1 MCQSHARGAAVPQA
15 AHGQDPQQHY
25 AQCSAQQQQ
34 QPYAQQGQQYDAQTH
49 EGQGSVGAGAWVQD
63 QGNLARG
70 LWSSP
75 DDVDKEEME
84 RALNRGEHACLQPSP
99 AAGAAPARPPSAAR
113 RNGAPE
119 EMERALGG
127 GDEVHA

>member
-15 AHGQDPQQHY
+15 AHGQDP
-25 AQCSAQQQQ
+25 
-34 QPYAQQGQQYDAQTH
+34 
-49 EGQGSVGAGAWVQD
+49 GAGAWVQD
-63 QGNLARG
+63 QGNLERG
-70 LWSSP
+70 LWRSP

-84 RALNRGEHACLQPSP
+84 RALNRGEHACLQPFP